1 MPSETVKLTAYG
13 EIVNLLFDHAWTKG
27 ITSLRKLKTEKHH
40 KLREEYPGLPHYLYT
55 AARCPAGYTG
65 ASGLHGMRG
74 KLEERMIKPDA
85 G

>member
-65 ASGLHGMRG
+65 ASGPPRHEGGSWRSG
-74 KLEERMIKPDA
+74 
-85 G
+85 